1 MKKPEFIPTVSL
13 LIFTIVDVAITYNW
27 KSVIDGLTTSE
38 PFAKVFSIFGLC
50 VLACASV
57 ASVYFFVKSM
67 VKGGKNVN

>member
-1 MKKPEFIPTVSL
+1 MKKPEIIPTVSL
-13 LIFTIVDVAITYNW
+13 LIFTIVNVAIIHNW
-27 KSVIDGLTTSE
+27 RSVSSAISASE

-67 VKGGKNVN
+67 IKGGKNE